1 MMTTQRIAR
10 SLSWVVAIVAFACGD
25 ASTGGGGAT
34 SSGATSSGGGAGGS
48 EQVCT
53 PGTEV
58 FCMCAGGVGQ
68 GTKTCAED
76 GMSIGECLTPDGACP
91 DISNTGPVGICIPD
105 EVIACTC
112 DNGDMGTN
120 TCDSDGLTFSDCM
133 TPAGV
138 CGPGGTGTEPL
149 YSPCGDADE
158 CVTGVCVHGFCTRSC
173 ADYTECYFETEEL
186 YGDCALTPTA
196 GGPANTC
203 VPYCLEQA
211 DCAAYGPGT
220 VCSGAIA
227 LDDPDLGFAGCA
239 AWGDEAHGMPYDT
252 LCDANTGELFYLGQV
267 VMAPCNLGLDGAQ
280 NVCSFDV
287 CTKGCFEAIECPA
300 MDCSSNGSVIGCCLS
315 EPDCD

>member
-1 MMTTQRIAR
+1 MAENMMTTQRIAR

-112 DNGDMGTN
+112 DNGDMGTK

-287 CTKGCFEAIECPA
+287 CTKG
-300 MDCSSNGSVIGCCLS
+300 
-315 EPDCD
+315 